1 MKTEVTNDKSLV
13 DREADEQYT
22 AQPSND
28 EETDVNRERST
39 VTGRRISSSTEIA
52 TNIHEETRS
61 VKEET
66 SDTDEVSQKNES
78 EPDLTAPAELPQ
90 AILLMEKIDD
100 IEDGTGTSPNT
111 INTSAASN
119 IVANNTPQLRDPL
132 VNPIE
137 QHIDETCVNDIDGFS
152 PVPTSFP
159 EEPRYVDDEVE
170 MWQITGQSAKV
181 GLTFDFAATAERD
194 EKGSVVSVEEAAD
207 EVLID
212 DGRTTDSDGDEDE
225 NYDKERLSSI
235 YDFVGS
241 DSDASSMNAPV
252 MLV

>member
-66 SDTDEVSQKNES
+66 SDTDEVSQKN
-78 EPDLTAPAELPQ
+78 
-90 AILLMEKIDD
+90 
-100 IEDGTGTSPNT
+100 
-111 INTSAASN
+111 
-119 IVANNTPQLRDPL
+119 V
-132 VNPIE
+132 
-137 QHIDETCVNDIDGFS
+137 
-152 PVPTSFP
+152 
-159 EEPRYVDDEVE
+159 YVDDEVE

-207 EVLID
+207 EVLTD